1 MDALWQDLRFGVRM
15 LLRSPLTAGLALL
28 TLALGIGA
36 NTAIFSVV
44 DGVLRQPLPLPH
56 PERLIRVIDSNP
68 THGLPRFGSSALNF
82 RDWREQSHS
91 FESLAAFRSDTYNL
105 SAAGTPETLVGGDV
119 TWDFFRVLGVRPA
132 LGRFFRPEEDRPGA
146 ARVAVLSQAL
156 WRSRFGGERGVLGR
170 RVLLDGL
177 AHTVIGVAPPAAAA
191 VFPQVAVW
199 VPQAADYQQWRS
211 SRHLQVVGRL
221 RAGTSLAR
229 AQAEMSAIAARLER
243 QYPADNLGWGVLL
256 QPLHEVMVERIRPAL
271 ALLRL
276 AVWAVLLIACANV
289 ASLLLARLASRE
301 REIAM
306 RSALGAGRGRLARQI
321 VVESVVL
328 FAAGGALGL
337 VLAAWATPALVALYA
352 GAIPRAEAIG
362 VDGRVL
368 AFSLIVTLAAGLLV
382 GQVPAFGLLLGS
394 DRHRALKEGGLAMAG
409 SRRGRRLRSVLV
421 LAEVALALTLL
432 VGAGLLLRSFARL
445 QAVDP
450 GFAPRGLLGVALSL
464 PEATYGGNALP
475 RRVAFQRQALARV
488 RSLPGVTAAAT
499 VYPLPFSGRDYLDS
513 FLVEGRPRP
522 SPADLPA
529 VAVSAVSPGYFQ
541 ALRIPLLRGREFGE
555 QDDAAGPP
563 AAVVSRAIA
572 GRFWPGE
579 DPVGRRISF
588 DLKAPAGGV
597 RWWTVV
603 GVVGDVRSQS
613 LGLEPEANI
622 YRCQLQWPRWDL
634 WLVARTAGD
643 PGSLAAPVRRAL
655 QAVDP
660 DLPLDRIHTLPELVD
675 RSLAERRVRTL
686 LLSLFGGLAL
696 ILAAVGIYGLI
707 SDSVTQRTHEIGIR
721 VALGAGRA
729 QVLGLVLRQGMG
741 LVGAG
746 LAAGLAGS
754 WLAARLLADQ
764 LFEVSAG
771 DPLTFAAMVLV
782 LAAVALA
789 AHWVPAQRATE
800 VAPLEALR
808 TE

>member
-15 LLRSPLTAGLALL
+15 LRRSPLTTGLALL

-44 DGVLRQPLPLPH
+44 DGVLLQPLPVPH
-56 PERLIRVIDSNP
+56 PERLIRVIDTNP
-68 THGLPRFGSSALNF
+68 GKDLPRFGSSAPNF
-82 RDWREQSHS
+82 RDWREQSRA
-91 FESLAAFRSDTYNL
+91 FESLAAFHPNTYNL
-105 SAAGTPETLVGGDV
+105 SAASTPETLAAGNV
-119 TWDFFRVLGVRPA
+119 TWEFFRVLGARPA

-146 ARVAVLSQAL
+146 ARVAVLSNAL

-170 RVLLDGL
+170 RVLLDGH
-177 AHTVIGVAPPAAAA
+177 AHTVIGVAPTAAAA
-191 VFPQVAVW
+191 LSPEIAVW
-199 VPQAADYQQWRS
+199 VPLAADYQQWRS
-211 SRHLQVVGRL
+211 GRHLRVFGRL
-221 RAGTSLAR
+221 RAGTGLAR

-243 QYPADNLGWGVLL
+243 QYPADNLGWGVRLR
-256 QPLHEVMVERIRPAL
+256 PLHEEMVERIRPAL
-271 ALLRL
+271 VLLRL
-276 AVWAVLLIACANV
+276 AVGAVLLIACANV
-289 ASLLLARLASRE
+289 ASLMLARLAARE
-301 REIAM
+301 REIAV
-306 RSALGAGRGRLARQI
+306 RSALGAGRGRLARQV

-337 VLAAWATPALVALYA
+337 LLAAWGTPALVTLYG
-352 GAIPRAEAIG
+352 GAIPRAEATG

-368 AFSLIVTLAAGLLV
+368 AFSLLLTFGAGLLV
-382 GQVPAFGLLLGS
+382 GLVPAFSQLLGN
-394 DRHRALKEGGLAMAG
+394 DRHRALKEGGRALAG
-409 SRRGRRLRSVLV
+409 SRGGRRLRRLLV

-432 VGAGLLLRSFARL
+432 VAAGLLLRSFARL

-450 GFAPRGLLGVALSL
+450 GFAAGGVLGVTLSL
-464 PEATYGGNALP
+464 PEATYGENALP

-488 RSLPGVTAAAT
+488 RALPGVTAAAT
-499 VYPLPFSGRDYLDS
+499 VYPLPFSGRDYFDS
-513 FLVEGRPRP
+513 FYVEGRPRP
-522 SPADLPA
+522 SSADLLP

-541 ALRIPLLRGREFGE
+541 TLRIPLLHGREFGE
-555 QDDAAGPP
+555 HDDAASPP
-563 AAVVSRAIA
+563 VAVVSRALA
-572 GRFWPGE
+572 VRSWPGE
-579 DPVGRRISF
+579 DPIGRRISF
-588 DLKAPAGGV
+588 DLKAPESSR

-603 GVVGDVRSQS
+603 GVVEDVRSRS
-613 LGLEPEANI
+613 LGLEPEGSV
-622 YRCQLQWPRWDL
+622 YRSQLQWPQWDF
-634 WLVARTAGD
+634 WLVARTPGN
-643 PGSLAAPVRRAL
+643 PGSLAAPVRRSL
-655 QAVDP
+655 QMIDP
-660 DLPLDRIHTLPELVD
+660 DLPLDRIQTLRELVD

-764 LFEVSAG
+764 LFQVSAA

-782 LAAVALA
+782 LAAVALVA
-789 AHWVPAQRATE
+789 NWVPAQRATE
-800 VAPLEALR
+800 VDPLEALR
-808 TE
+808 AE